1 MEGQAQ
7 AINAMTLKKIAIS
20 VALALALGFEIICPG
35 GGEDPHIERDVIL
48 EPEALREQT
57 DELRPVYTG
66 PENPWLIGYTLRVIS
81 PAELKGWW
89 MNTQSTTSAGLV
101 TVGRTQTNGEVR
113 FNDPIVIRNAHV
125 PKEIEGYEVTKR
137 VYLNEDY
144 SITLLNRKAAE
155 QIQMFLAKRDVT
167 TQLLYKEGR
176 EKEKPPD
183 FLTILSNF
191 APVNSDADG
200 VTDMPT

>member
-7 AINAMTLKKIAIS
+7 AMTLKRIAIS
-20 VALALALGFEIICPG
+20 VALALAMGFEIICPG
-35 GGEDPHIERDVIL
+35 GGEDPHIERDVVL
-48 EPEALREQT
+48 EPEAVREQT

-66 PENPWLIGYTLRVIS
+66 PENPWLIGYTLRVTS
-81 PAELKGWW
+81 PEELKGWW
-89 MNTQSTTSAGLV
+89 MNTQTTTSAGLV

-125 PKEIEGYEVTKR
+125 PEGTEGHELTKR

-155 QIQMFLAKRDVT
+155 QIQIFLAQRGVT

-176 EKEKPPD
+176 KKEKPPD
-183 FLTILSNF
+183 FLTIVSNF
-191 APVNSDADG
+191 APVKSDADG
-200 VTDMPT
+200 VTEPPKIG

>member
-1 MEGQAQ
+1 MKF
-7 AINAMTLKKIAIS
+7 KKVALS
-20 VALALALGFEIICPG
+20 VALAVALGFEIICPG
-35 GGEDPHIERDVIL
+35 GGEDPHTESDIVF
-48 EPEALREQT
+48 EPEAVRQHMN
-57 DELRPVYTG
+57 ELRAIYTG
-66 PENPWLIGYTLRVIS
+66 PENPWLIGYTLRVTS
-81 PAELKGWW
+81 PPELKGWW

-113 FNDPIVIRNAHV
+113 FNDEIVIRNAHI
-125 PKEIEGYEVTKR
+125 PEGTEGHEFTKQ

-155 QIQMFLAKRDVT
+155 QIQMFLAKRGVT

-183 FLTILSNF
+183 MCTIVSNF
-191 APVNSDADG
+191 APVRSDADG
-200 VTDMPT
+200 VTQT